1 MLRRRAA
8 LGVIDHVIDR
18 RREILNARAW
28 DDDRIPATMR
38 FLGDPKE
45 FPAVVL
51 PEFHV
56 KMLPLDLQ
64 FPGLYDVIHFL
75 GKNGGVYD
83 VRTHKGKQIFGPKR
97 AL

>member
-1 MLRRRAA
+1 VLS
-8 LGVIDHVIDR
+8 VIDYVIDR
-18 RREILNARAW
+18 RREILHACAW
-28 DDDRIPATMR
+28 DNDRIATSVS

-45 FPAVVL
+45 FPSVVL
-51 PEFHV
+51 PELHV